1 MRRLKDRPDL
11 HRAGMVLVHNGVVR
25 GTSRDGTPVSA
36 VEIRVDRA
44 RLAEILAETR
54 ALPGIVAAEAEI
66 REGTLRVGE
75 DVMLLGVAGDVRER
89 VIAALARAL
98 DRIKA
103 EVTRKRE
110 IPAGE

>member
-1 MRRLKDRPDL
+1 MKGSGYFDISAFLRRLKDRPDL

-66 REGTLRVGE
+66 REGTLR
-75 DVMLLGVAGDVRER
+75 
-89 VIAALARAL
+89 
-98 DRIKA
+98 
-103 EVTRKRE
+103 
-110 IPAGE
+110 